1 MKYKQTIKLFYK
13 YHTCIVELA
22 LKAVSKVALVASAGE
37 RTTIIF
43 TAGKLMAVILVPAA
57 FIQICA
63 KLKRAINWE
72 TYNNT
77 NDIQENDDRSHI
89 FNESL

>member
-1 MKYKQTIKLFYK
+1 
-13 YHTCIVELA
+13 
-22 LKAVSKVALVASAGE
+22 
-37 RTTIIF
+37 
-43 TAGKLMAVILVPAA
+43 MAVILVPAA

-77 NDIQENDDRSHI
+77 NDIEENDDRSHI